1 MVLSAHLITKVLR
14 SMKIGRAIQQL
25 IVLVILVPG
34 ISYAAEPYESSFI
47 ENLPTLTKS
56 ADDASLLE
64 WTKPEANIAAYD
76 KLLVSQP
83 HIILSANN
91 KYKGLQPDQM
101 VLLADRLAALFSS
114 RLGDALDI
122 VDAPSEGTVLM
133 NMAVTEVLLKKKRGL
148 LSYTPVGAMAH
159 AATSNSKVKDLDG
172 LAQKVQLQG
181 ANLEIELVD
190 ATTGEL
196 LAIRILKIGGGKK
209 MKGSESWEVIR
220 QEIGELV
227 ERFYTNYTAALGA
240 ST

>member
-1 MVLSAHLITKVLR
+1 M
-14 SMKIGRAIQQL
+14 GRAIRQL
-25 IVLVILVPG
+25 ITLMMLAPG
-34 ISYAAEPYESSFI
+34 ISYAAESYESSFI

-56 ADDASLLE
+56 DDDAGLLE
-64 WTKPEANIAAYD
+64 WTKPEVNIAAYD

-83 HIILSANN
+83 HIILSADN

-101 VLLADRLAALFSS
+101 VLLADRLAASFMN
-114 RLGDALDI
+114 RLGDALEI

-148 LSYTPVGAMAH
+148 LSYTPVGAVAH
-159 AATSNSKVKDLDG
+159 AATSNSKVADLEG

-196 LAIRILKIGGGKK
+196 LAIRILKFGGGDK
-209 MKGSESWEVIR
+209 MKGSETWDMVR

>member
-1 MVLSAHLITKVLR
+1 
-14 SMKIGRAIQQL
+14 MKMGRAIQQL
-25 IVLVILVPG
+25 IVLVILAPG
-34 ISYAAEPYESSFI
+34 ISYAAESYESSFI
-47 ENLPTLTKS
+47 ENLPILTKS
-56 ADDASLLE
+56 ADDAGVLE
-64 WTKPEANIAAYD
+64 WTKPEGNIAAYD

-83 HIILSANN
+83 HIILSADN

-101 VLLADRLAALFSS
+101 VLLADRLAALFTS
-114 RLGDALDI
+114 RLGDALEI

-148 LSYTPVGAMAH
+148 LSYTPLGAVAH
-159 AATSNSKVKDLDG
+159 AATSNTKVKDLEA

-209 MKGSESWEVIR
+209 IKGSESWDVTR

-227 ERFYTNYTAALGA
+227 ERFYTNYTAAVAA

>member
-1 MVLSAHLITKVLR
+1 MR
-14 SMKIGRAIQQL
+14 RAIQQL
-25 IVLVILVPG
+25 IILMMLASG
-34 ISYAAEPYESSFI
+34 ITYASESYESSFI

-56 ADDASLLE
+56 ADDTGLLE
-64 WTKPEANIAAYD
+64 WTKPEGNIAAYD

-91 KYKGLQPDQM
+91 KYKGLNPDQM
-101 VLLADRLAALFSS
+101 VLLADRLAASFTN
-114 RLGDALDI
+114 RLGDALEI

-148 LSYTPVGAMAH
+148 LGYTPIGAVAH
-159 AATSNSKVKDLDG
+159 AATSNSKVADLEA
-172 LAQKVQLQG
+172 LSQKVQLQG

-196 LAIRILKIGGGKK
+196 LAIRILKIGDGKNI
-209 MKGSESWEVIR
+209 KGSESWDVTR

>member
-1 MVLSAHLITKVLR
+1 MV
-14 SMKIGRAIQQL
+14 RAIQQL
-25 IVLVILVPG
+25 IILMMLAPG
-34 ISYAAEPYESSFI
+34 ISYAAESYESSFI

-56 ADDASLLE
+56 GDDAGLFE
-64 WTKPEANIAAYD
+64 WTKPEVNIAAYD

-83 HIILSANN
+83 HIILSAGN

-101 VLLADRLAALFSS
+101 VLLADRLAASFMN
-114 RLGDALDI
+114 RLGDALEI
-122 VDAPSEGTVLM
+122 VDAPSEGTLLM

-148 LSYTPVGAMAH
+148 LSYTPVGAVAH
-159 AATSNSKVKDLDG
+159 AATSNSTVKDLEG

-196 LAIRILKIGGGKK
+196 LAIRILKFGGGDK
-209 MKGSESWEVIR
+209 MKGSETWDMVR

>member
-1 MVLSAHLITKVLR
+1 MV
-14 SMKIGRAIQQL
+14 RAIQQL
-25 IVLVILVPG
+25 IILMMLAPG
-34 ISYAAEPYESSFI
+34 ISYAAESYESSFI
-47 ENLPTLTKS
+47 ENLPPLTKS
-56 ADDASLLE
+56 DDDAGLLE
-64 WTKPEANIAAYD
+64 WTKPEVNIAAYD

-83 HIILSANN
+83 HIILSAEN
-91 KYKGLQPDQM
+91 KYNGLQPDQM
-101 VLLADRLAALFSS
+101 VLLADRLAASFMN
-114 RLGDALDI
+114 RLGDALEI

-148 LSYTPVGAMAH
+148 LSYTPVGAVAH
-159 AATSNSKVKDLDG
+159 AATSNSTVKDLEG

-196 LAIRILKIGGGKK
+196 LAIRILKFGGGDK
-209 MKGSESWEVIR
+209 MKGSETWDMVR